1 MKPVARG
8 TSGVPSDS
16 ELVARCRRG
25 DTAAWRMLHDR
36 HARTVFRFLSALGVP
51 AEDRE
56 DACQDVFVAVYR
68 SLDRFRGAAR
78 LSTWI
83 YRIAA
88 RGAGRAMRRRKMRA
102 LVSSLLQREP
112 AAPPE
117 PDPSERS
124 ARLAV
129 LDDLLARL
137 SPKKRLVLVLF
148 EIEEL
153 TVDEIAK
160 VADCPENTVWSRL
173 HHARTDLM
181 RMAKKH
187 AGGAS

>member
-1 MKPVARG
+1 VNTPTVLKPVARG
-8 TSGVPSDS
+8 AVPTDG

-25 DTAAWRMLHDR
+25 ETSAWRQLHDR
-36 HARTVFRFLSALGVP
+36 HARTVYRFLSALGVP
-51 AEDRE
+51 PEDRE
-56 DACQDVFVAVYR
+56 DACQDVFIAVYR
-68 SLDRFRGAAR
+68 SLDHFRGAAR

-102 LVSSLLQREP
+102 LLSTLLQREP
-112 AAPPE
+112 APPPD

-129 LDDLLARL
+129 LDELLERL
-137 SPKKRLVLVLF
+137 TPKKRLVLVLF

-153 TVDEIAK
+153 PVDEIA
-160 VADCPENTVWSRL
+160 NTVWSRL
-173 HHARTDLM
+173 HHARADLS
-181 RMAKKH
+181 RMAKKRR
-187 AGGAS
+187 GGNA

>member
-1 MKPVARG
+1 
-8 TSGVPSDS
+8 
-16 ELVARCRRG
+16 
-25 DTAAWRMLHDR
+25 MLHDR
-36 HARTVFRFLSALGVP
+36 HAPTVYRFLSALGVP
-51 AEDRE
+51 SEERE

-88 RGAGRAMRRRKMRA
+88 RGAGRAMRRRRMHG
-102 LVSSLLQREP
+102 LLATLLMREP
-112 AAPPE
+112 APPPD

-124 ARLAV
+124 ARLAT
-129 LDDLLARL
+129 LDSMLQRL

-153 TVDEIAK
+153 PVDEIARI
-160 VADCPENTVWSRL
+160 AGCPENTVWSRL
-173 HHARTDLM
+173 HHARSELTA
-181 RMAKKH
+181 MARKSM
-187 AGGAS
+187 ARGA

>member
-1 MKPVARG
+1 MKPVSRG
-8 TSGVPSDS
+8 GAVTSDA

-25 DTAAWRMLHDR
+25 DHGAWRMLHDR
-36 HARTVFRFLSALGVP
+36 HSRTVYRFLSALGVP
-51 AEDRE
+51 PEERE
-56 DACQDVFVAVYR
+56 DACQDVFIAVYR

-88 RGAGRAMRRRKMRA
+88 RGAGRAMRRRKMRG
-102 LVSSLLQREP
+102 LLTTLLQREP
-112 AAPPE
+112 EPAPE

-129 LDDLLARL
+129 LDELLQKLA
-137 SPKKRLVLVLF
+137 PKKRLVLVLF

-153 TVDEIAK
+153 PVDEIAK
-160 VADCPENTVWSRL
+160 IAECPENTVWSRL

-181 RMAKKH
+181 RLAQKRQVAK
-187 AGGAS
+187 S